1 MTTPLPFESNST
13 ESRLIPLYSASYF
26 VHCGAAGLIASGVS
40 HAALTPIDTLKCN
53 MQAHKHSA
61 TLSQAWRTL
70 APPLGA
76 SRWSALSKG
85 LGATFVGY
93 GAHGATKF
101 MLYDVFKH
109 RLALALGPHDAD
121 RYRDIVYICAS
132 ASAEVV
138 ASVVLC
144 PFEARKVRAQVQLG
158 APPPTS
164 LWVGLGP
171 LLTRQVPFSIVKFM
185 TFERVAELAYAIV
198 PTSKADMSTTAH
210 LGVVLASGVAT
221 GLFCGAVSHPADVL
235 VTQFNARQLGGNLWS
250 KTRVV
255 VDDIGVRGL
264 LRGFTPRAFSIGAM
278 TAIQWLLYGTYKAF
292 VGLPTPGLG

>member
-1 MTTPLPFESNST
+1 MTTPLPFESKGVSQG
-13 ESRLIPLYSASYF
+13 IVKLYSASYF
-26 VHCGAAGLIASGVS
+26 VHCGVAGLLASGVS

-53 MQAHKHSA
+53 MQAHRHIS
-61 TLSQAWRTL
+61 TLAQAWRAL

-76 SRWSALSKG
+76 SRWLALSKG
-85 LGATFVGY
+85 FGATFVGY

-109 RLALALGPHDAD
+109 RLALALGPHNAD
-121 RYRDIVYICAS
+121 RYRDIVYIAAS
-132 ASAEVV
+132 ACAELV

-158 APPPTS
+158 APPPAS

-185 TFERVAELAYAIV
+185 TFERVAELAYALS
-198 PTSKADMSTTAH
+198 PTNKADMSATGHFA
-210 LGVVLASGVAT
+210 VVLASGVAT

-235 VTQFNARQLGGNLWS
+235 VTQFNARQIDGHLWT

-278 TAIQWLLYGTYKAF
+278 TAIQWVLYGTYKAV